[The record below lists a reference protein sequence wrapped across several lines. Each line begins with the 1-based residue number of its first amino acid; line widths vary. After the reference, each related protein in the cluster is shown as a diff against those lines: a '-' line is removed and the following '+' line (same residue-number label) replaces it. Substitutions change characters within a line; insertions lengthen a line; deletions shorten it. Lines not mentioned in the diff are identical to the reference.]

1 MQNETEFQCGAF
13 MMSSLWMLWGDVMSC
28 ANYDMDSLQ
37 QQLWALL
44 PASDFQQS
52 CAPSLTLVLSTPSP
66 VTECQEISFIF
77 LEKSIN
83 MLKDSSSCS
92 TSASFKQL

>member
-1 MQNETEFQCGAF
+1 

-44 PASDFQQS
+44 PASDFQ
-52 CAPSLTLVLSTPSP
+52 
-66 VTECQEISFIF
+66 
-77 LEKSIN
+77 
-83 MLKDSSSCS
+83 
-92 TSASFKQL
+92 